1 MAERKASLR
10 RLEEQLREMKLPY
23 MREQYAV
30 VAKQAQQESL
40 EYEEYLAL
48 LVEQQWQHRRQLRT
62 ERLLRESRLPVE
74 KTMANFDLQRLP
86 RKVLLQ
92 VKALQDGDF
101 LARREN
107 VLFFGTP
114 GGGKTHLVCALGQ
127 KLIED
132 GYRVYF
138 NSCTLLV
145 QELLKAKRDLALPRA
160 LKKLARFDAL
170 IIDDIGYLHQD
181 RDEMEILFTLLA
193 DRYERGSILL
203 TSNLQFSKWERIFMD
218 PMVTAAAIDRLV
230 HHSVIIEMNLPSYR
244 MATAKQK
251 RHDKEKS

>member
-1 MAERKASLR
+1 MPEPKAALR

-23 MREQYAV
+23 MCDQYAV
-30 VAKQAQQESL
+30 VARQAQKESL
-40 EYEEYLAL
+40 GYEEYLAL

-62 ERLLRESRLPVE
+62 ERLLRESHLPPE
-74 KTMANFDLQRLP
+74 KTMENFDLQRLP

-92 VKALQDGDF
+92 VKALQGGEF

-114 GGGKTHLVCALGQ
+114 GGGKTHLLCALGQ
-127 KLIED
+127 KLIGD
-132 GYRVYF
+132 GHRVCF
-138 NSCTLLV
+138 HSCTLLV

-160 LKKLARFDAL
+160 LKKLAGFDAL
-170 IIDDIGYLHQD
+170 ILDDIGYLHQD

-193 DRYERGSILL
+193 ERYERGSIML
-203 TSNLQFSKWERIFMD
+203 TSNLAFSKWEKIFMD

-251 RHDKEKS
+251 RNDKEKS